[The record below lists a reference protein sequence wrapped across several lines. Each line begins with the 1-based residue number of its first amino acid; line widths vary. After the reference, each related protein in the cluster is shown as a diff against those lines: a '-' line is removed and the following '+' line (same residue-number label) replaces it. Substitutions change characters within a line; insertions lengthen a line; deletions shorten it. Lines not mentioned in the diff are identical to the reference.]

1 MGPFRVFI
9 FVVPAPGMGVRE
21 LNSRKNMNE
30 LGFWILRYNNQVLI
44 TTTGDNI
51 VENIFPYGRASD
63 FCDTQN
69 VLLAGEWSGIPCYTA
84 DIDQLPEKQPF
95 ELIAVRRL
103 FGLAGAEAFALV
115 GRATQLLDW
124 QNNHRYCGKCGRPT
138 TRKNGEFA
146 MSCSACGLLFYP
158 RIAPAVMVLVLRDDE
173 VLLARSPHFTPGVFS
188 ALAGFVEAGETLE
201 ECAIRE
207 VREEVGIEITNLR
220 YFRSQSWPFPNSLM
234 VAFTADYVSGILTP
248 DPSEIEAANW
258 FLRGALPPLP
268 DPVSISRQLID
279 AVCDL

>member
-1 MGPFRVFI
+1 
-9 FVVPAPGMGVRE
+9 
-21 LNSRKNMNE
+21 MNE
-30 LGFWILRYNNQVLI
+30 LGFWILRYNNQVMI
-44 TTTGDNI
+44 TTPGGNI
-51 VENIFPYGRASD
+51 AENIFPYGRISD
-63 FCDTQN
+63 FCDSQN
-69 VLLAGEWSGIPCYTA
+69 VLLAGEWSGLPCYTA
-84 DIDQLPEKQPF
+84 DIDQLPEKLPF
-95 ELIAVRRL
+95 EFIAVRRL

-124 QNNHRYCGKCGRPT
+124 QINHRYCGKCGKPT
-138 TRKNGEFA
+138 TKKNGELA
-146 MSCSACGLLFYP
+146 MSCAACNLLFYP
-158 RIAPAVMVLVLRDDE
+158 RIAPAVMVLVLRDDK

-234 VAFTADYVSGILTP
+234 MAFTADYVSGILTP

-258 FLRGALPPLP
+258 FLPGALPPLP

-279 AVCDL
+279 SVCDL